1 MNAKVDK
8 FLDACARDPWFAAH
22 PEALKTIQ
30 GELTRIYEKSPDDA
44 AVQTDWD
51 SVSEIVS
58 RKELAGGSL
67 HRAGQIFQDGE
78 IRALMLWDACP

>member
-30 GELTRIYEKSPDDA
+30 GELTRIDEKSPDDA

-58 RKELAGGSL
+58 RKDSLVDRCIALAKFFKTEKSG
-67 HRAGQIFQDGE
+67 R
-78 IRALMLWDACP
+78 